1 MKVSL
6 ILLTAL
12 LLQSGFLLDL
22 SEYSID
28 TLLEFL
34 QSNEYYNM
42 LELIKIYYGNDVA
55 IAMCKEFV
63 KSNHCNS
70 IINIYIPTQSKAR
83 AIQKKEIEI
92 DNNFQRPTFE
102 YIIFNPKNHNIYNKD
117 FKPIE
122 IHKIISKIKLKFN
135 IP

>member
-22 SEYSID
+22 RDYSID
-28 TLLEFL
+28 ILLDFL

-42 LELIKIYYGNDVA
+42 LELIKIFYGDDIA
-55 IAMCKEFV
+55 IEMCKELV

-70 IINIYIPTQSKAR
+70 IIQLYMQTQNNAR
-83 AIQKKEIEI
+83 EYKI
-92 DNNFQRPTFE
+92 DNNFQRPNLE
-102 YIIFNPKNHNIYNKD
+102 YIIFNPNNYNIYNKD
-117 FKPIE
+117 FTPIE
-122 IHKIISKIKLKFN
+122 IHKIINKIKLKFN

>member
-28 TLLEFL
+28 TLLDFL

-42 LELIKIYYGNDVA
+42 LELIKIFYGDDIA
-55 IAMCKEFV
+55 IEMCKELV

-70 IINIYIPTQSKAR
+70 IIQLYMQTKNNAR
-83 AIQKKEIEI
+83 EYKI
-92 DNNFQRPTFE
+92 DNNFQRPNLE
-102 YIIFNPKNHNIYNKD
+102 YIIFNPNNYNIYNKD
-117 FKPIE
+117 FTPIE
-122 IHKIISKIKLKFN
+122 IHKIINKIKLKFN

>member
-28 TLLEFL
+28 TLLDFL
-34 QSNEYYNM
+34 QTNEYYNM
-42 LELIKIYYGNDVA
+42 LELVKIFYGNDIA
-55 IAMCKEFV
+55 IEMCKELV

-70 IINIYIPTQSKAR
+70 IIKIYMQTHRAR
-83 AIQKKEIEI
+83 GIQQNEI
-92 DNNFQRPTFE
+92 DNRPNLE
-102 YIIFNPKNHNIYNKD
+102 YIIFNPKNYNILNKY
-117 FKPIE
+117 FTPIE
-122 IHKIISKIKLKFN
+122 INRIINKIKLKFN